1 RDDEVI
7 FRINVPDRGKVEL
20 YSKSGRWLVL
30 HELENKPESPPP
42 FAQTL
47 RRLLDN
53 ARVIEVGQRGF
64 DRIAVFRVQRGPDQV
79 DIVFEVFGKGNLVL
93 VKDGTTVTASN
104 PQKFKDRAV
113 QAGEPYQY
121 PAAGIDPLELDR
133 AKLQ

>member
-1 RDDEVI
+1 MKASITSFDLRVLVAEWQGLLAGHVDKIYQRDDEVI

-47 RRLLDN
+47 RRVLDN

-79 DIVFEVFGKGNLVL
+79 DIGFEV
-93 VKDGTTVTASN
+93 
-104 PQKFKDRAV
+104 
-113 QAGEPYQY
+113 
-121 PAAGIDPLELDR
+121 
-133 AKLQ
+133 